1 MQFGKVGCPVTSLFT
16 LNQLLKNPLS
26 EFFALKPS
34 TEEAVLQTQTNL
46 DVPFSLY
53 INFLI
58 NVDIQINILLSN
70 TLDMLV
76 FVILYSWFLSLNCL
90 QFQYSTNFDPQPN
103 IPMANKITRWF

>member
-34 TEEAVLQTQTNL
+34 TEELVLHSQTNL
-46 DVPFSLY
+46 DVPFSVY

-58 NVDIQINILLSN
+58 NVDIQINTSE
-70 TLDMLV
+70 
-76 FVILYSWFLSLNCL
+76 
-90 QFQYSTNFDPQPN
+90 
-103 IPMANKITRWF
+103 

>member
-26 EFFALKPS
+26 EFFALNPS
-34 TEEAVLQTQTNL
+34 TEELVLHSRTNL

-58 NVDIQINILLSN
+58 NVDIQIN
-70 TLDMLV
+70 TCELV
-76 FVILYSWFLSLNCL
+76 L
-90 QFQYSTNFDPQPN
+90 
-103 IPMANKITRWF
+103 

>member
-26 EFFALKPS
+26 EFFALNPS
-34 TEEAVLQTQTNL
+34 TEELVLHSRTNL

-58 NVDIQINILLSN
+58 NVDIQINTSEQYFRHASFCYSLQ
-70 TLDMLV
+70 LV
-76 FVILYSWFLSLNCL
+76 LKLA
-90 QFQYSTNFDPQPN
+90 QFAVSVLHQY
-103 IPMANKITRWF
+103 